1 MEKST
6 YVLNENLTASGNK
19 RFLNY
24 LVDYVVTYILAYLF
38 GYALQYLIVFLDSLG
53 LTGFGFWYFNSSSF
67 SWFVIG
73 LLLTL
78 IYYFL
83 MEVAWGRSV
92 GKFVTG
98 TIVVDE
104 NGLKPDAKLIL
115 KRTLCRCIPFDALT
129 FFGGSRGWHD
139 SISDTYVVNKKELEE
154 EVSLFQEFNLIGQNE
169 VI

>member
-6 YVLNENLTASGNK
+6 YVLSENLLASGNK
-19 RFLNY
+19 RFFNY
-24 LVDYVVTYILAYLF
+24 LVDYVITYIIAYLF
-38 GYALQYLIVFLDSLG
+38 GYALQYLIILLDSFG
-53 LTGFGFWYFNSSSF
+53 ITGFGIWYFNSGTF
-67 SWFVIG
+67 TMFLIG

-83 MEVAWGRSV
+83 MEMVWGRSV

-104 NGLKPDAKLIL
+104 NGVKPDAKVIL

-139 SISDTYVVNKKELEE
+139 SISDTYVVNKKELDEE
-154 EVSLFQEFNLIGQNE
+154 MNLFQEFNLIGQKE
-169 VI
+169 LI